1 MPVAMVVRLVEVAR
15 SRIGMHKS
23 IFYLV
28 EQHERRREV
37 DRDSVEVVRNK
48 VVENIMI
55 ISLCCQL
62 LRHPSNLLPHSF
74 VRRPAPSL
82 VRHLLPPP
90 DFLYLCQHW
99 I

>member
-15 SRIGMHKS
+15 SRIGMHKL

-48 VVENIMI
+48 VVEKIMI
-55 ISLCCQL
+55 T
-62 LRHPSNLLPHSF
+62 NLLPHSF

-90 DFLYLCQHW
+90 DFRYLCQHW